1 MGQNQA
7 GIGGKETGIIFLPA
21 NEVLEYKG
29 GLLNYHISVIF
40 PGLFPDLTNVG
51 PQIGDMLGKT
61 CEMDVNKKGI
71 ISLIYTTRSGLAW
84 LYIVDNWT
92 NQINLYVIGALECI
106 TVGWL
111 VFVLV
116 FLSGFFV
123 RLIVNHKKKNGFV
136 ENEVVWKDE
145 N

>member
-29 GLLNYHISVIF
+29 GVLNYHISVI
-40 PGLFPDLTNVG
+40 FPDLTNVG

-71 ISLIYTTRSGLAW
+71 ISLIYTTRSGLA
-84 LYIVDNWT
+84 
-92 NQINLYVIGALECI
+92 
-106 TVGWL
+106 
-111 VFVLV
+111 
-116 FLSGFFV
+116 
-123 RLIVNHKKKNGFV
+123 
-136 ENEVVWKDE
+136 
-145 N
+145 

>member
-7 GIGGKETGIIFLPA
+7 GIGGKETGIIFLLV

-29 GLLNYHISVIF
+29 GVLNYHISVIF

-71 ISLIYTTRSGLAW
+71 ISLIYTTRSGLA
-84 LYIVDNWT
+84 
-92 NQINLYVIGALECI
+92 
-106 TVGWL
+106 
-111 VFVLV
+111 
-116 FLSGFFV
+116 
-123 RLIVNHKKKNGFV
+123 
-136 ENEVVWKDE
+136 
-145 N
+145 